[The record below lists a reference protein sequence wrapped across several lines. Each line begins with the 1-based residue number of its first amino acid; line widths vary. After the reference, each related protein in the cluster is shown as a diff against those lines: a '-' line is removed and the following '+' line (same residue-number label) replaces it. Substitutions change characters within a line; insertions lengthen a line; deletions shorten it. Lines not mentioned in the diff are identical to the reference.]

1 MNKNFNII
9 ITAFVIWISLYTNAQ
24 IELLASGIFVLSLGL
39 MHGSND
45 INLLQELLIK
55 NKTQKWILIG
65 LYISLGATVFMLS
78 FYWRVLGLIVFM
90 LFSSYHFGEQHLHNK
105 LSASKTKAIDFTL
118 YGLVIFSMMFATH
131 QSDVQFL
138 ILQMTGWNIT
148 GIPLNL
154 ITLCLVGLLMLSWI
168 RQYKFFKRE
177 IFEEI
182 FYLLMFYVVFFNT
195 ELPLSFAVYFVI
207 WHAIPSIKDQILIEG
222 YALNYKSALR
232 YFKQSYLYW
241 LVSVF
246 GIFLLAKVY
255 DYIGNGLFP
264 ILFAALVAITF
275 PHIILIT
282 RLFQK
287 LNQPQNTK
295 EGR

>member
-1 MNKNFNII
+1 MRVNKNFNII

-45 INLLQELLIK
+45 INLLKELLIK

-148 GIPLNL
+148 GIPLNV
-154 ITLCLVGLLMLSWI
+154 ITLCLVGLLML
-168 RQYKFFKRE
+168 
-177 IFEEI
+177 
-182 FYLLMFYVVFFNT
+182 
-195 ELPLSFAVYFVI
+195 
-207 WHAIPSIKDQILIEG
+207 
-222 YALNYKSALR
+222 
-232 YFKQSYLYW
+232 
-241 LVSVF
+241 
-246 GIFLLAKVY
+246 
-255 DYIGNGLFP
+255 
-264 ILFAALVAITF
+264 
-275 PHIILIT
+275 
-282 RLFQK
+282 
-287 LNQPQNTK
+287 
-295 EGR
+295 